1 MTKIR
6 CPKCEHI
13 VGEVDGERITS
24 SVAVRGR
31 GRRVVTA
38 WSQAEFVCD
47 DCGNRWL
54 FKTQSGNSTQSGD
67 IPRGT
72 SGGIP

>member
-13 VGEVDGERITS
+13 VGEADGERITS

-31 GRRVVTA
+31 GRRGITA
-38 WSQAEFVCD
+38 WRKAEFICD
-47 DCGNRWL
+47 DCGHCFL
-54 FKTQSGNSTQSGD
+54 FETFSARKDNEEK
-67 IPRGT
+67 P
-72 SGGIP
+72 

>member
-6 CPKCEHI
+6 CPKCDHI

-31 GRRVVTA
+31 GRREVTA
-38 WSQAEFVCD
+38 WHQVEFVCD

-54 FKTQSGNSTQSGD
+54 FQVSPNLSARQEANQ
-67 IPRGT
+67 
-72 SGGIP
+72 